1 MDNLS
6 TLSFLSQS
14 ASQLVS
20 QISQQ
25 NSSNKNYAKITKEKK
40 MRKKKNVSDKQK
52 IKSKE

>member
-14 ASQLVS
+14 VSQLVS

-25 NSSNKNYAKITKEKK
+25 IPQTKTMLKEK
-40 MRKKKNVSDKQK
+40 
-52 IKSKE
+52 

>member
-14 ASQLVS
+14 FSQLVS

-25 NSSNKNYAKITKEKK
+25 NSSNKNYAYKK
-40 MRKKKNVSDKQK
+40 NKVTKKK
-52 IKSKE
+52 